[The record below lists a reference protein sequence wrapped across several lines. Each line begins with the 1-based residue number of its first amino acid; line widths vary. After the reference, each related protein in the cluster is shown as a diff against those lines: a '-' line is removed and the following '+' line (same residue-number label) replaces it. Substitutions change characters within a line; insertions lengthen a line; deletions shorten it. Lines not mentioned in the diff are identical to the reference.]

1 MRHFS
6 SASAGSSVK
15 PAASPVGIRIVL
27 VANVRLYR
35 EGLAAELRTRPGLAV
50 VGLAAD
56 VESAVDAVRTT
67 RPDVVLLDA
76 GMAGMWELVR
86 AIKTTHDDARIVAFA
101 VDECERDIEVCAEA
115 GVSSFVTRD
124 VTVDDLANAIGAA
137 VRDELACSPRAA
149 ALLFR
154 RVAALSGMSHAM
166 RAERTLL
173 ATLTSREREIAA
185 LIAHGQSNKE
195 IGRELKIEY
204 ATVKNHVHRILEKL
218 RVTTRGEAAARM
230 RVVERGFQNG
240 AAVLSTRYD

>member
-1 MRHFS
+1 MRQLIP
-6 SASAGSSVK
+6 ASAGSPVDSAK
-15 PAASPVGIRIVL
+15 PSDGIRIVL

-35 EGLAAELRTRPGLAV
+35 EGLAAELARRAGLAV
-50 VGLAAD
+50 VGLAGD
-56 VESAVDAVRTT
+56 VESAVGVVRTT
-67 RPDVVLLDA
+67 HPDVVLLDA
-76 GMAGMWELVR
+76 GMSKTFELVR
-86 AIKTTHDDARIVAFA
+86 ALKATHDDARIVAFA

-124 VTVDDLANAIGAA
+124 VTVDGLASAIGAA
-137 VRDELACSPRAA
+137 VRDELTCSPRAA

-195 IGRELKIEY
+195 IGRALHIEV

-218 RVTTRGEAAARM
+218 HVGTRGEAAARL
-230 RVVERGFQNG
+230 RVAERG
-240 AAVLSTRYD
+240 D